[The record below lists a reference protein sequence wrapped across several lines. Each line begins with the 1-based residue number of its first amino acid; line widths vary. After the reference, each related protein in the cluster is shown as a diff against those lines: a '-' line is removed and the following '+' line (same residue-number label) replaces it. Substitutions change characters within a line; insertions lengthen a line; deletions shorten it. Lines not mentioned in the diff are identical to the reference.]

1 MGGLLL
7 PHHRTFPNS
16 LQASIPGPLSLHKG
30 DRKNLHYLAPDV
42 HLFCSLRQGFPRS
55 SWSAVIRSEASG
67 DAVVASPGTVIKRSK
82 EELITFFRD
91 IQTSIAEC
99 SRKASKRTRKQ
110 PPDPFQEVR
119 RREEQSHGGGDSGA
133 DDVSE
138 GPRKVKSLEDMNV
151 AGLRELARARR
162 MRGYSKL
169 KKGELID
176 RLRGATT

>member
-30 DRKNLHYLAPDV
+30 DRKNLHYFAPDV

-67 DAVVASPGTVIKRSK
+67 NAVASPGTVIKRSK

-110 PPDPFQEVR
+110 PPDLFQEVR
-119 RREEQSHGGGDSGA
+119 RREEQSHGGGDSGT

-169 KKGELID
+169 KKGELIH

>member
-1 MGGLLL
+1 MHLDAV
-7 PHHRTFPNS
+7 TE
-16 LQASIPGPLSLHKG
+16 
-30 DRKNLHYLAPDV
+30 LADV

-110 PPDPFQEVR
+110 PPDLFQEVR
-119 RREEQSHGGGDSGA
+119 RREEQSHGMS
-133 DDVSE
+133 
-138 GPRKVKSLEDMNV
+138 KSYD
-151 AGLRELARARR
+151 ARW
-162 MRGYSKL
+162 S
-169 KKGELID
+169 
-176 RLRGATT
+176 